1 MFNTL
6 VGTILLPPLNL
17 VLLTALG
24 LWLARK
30 RPRLGLSLSACTL
43 AILTV
48 FSTGVGAR
56 LLARPLE
63 NQNPALTSTA
73 NLDAQAIVV
82 LGGGRIWDSP
92 EYGGQDI
99 PKMTTLGRLR
109 YGAYLQR
116 ATGLPVLVTGGA
128 PDGRTGS
135 EAEMMA
141 RVLQDE
147 MHVPVKWIENASDNT
162 AQNAQ
167 YSAKILQEA
176 GIQKIALVTDAL
188 HMPRARRAF
197 EESGL
202 TVVPAPTAFATTEH
216 TSLKA
221 WLPGATGMQVSYY
234 AMHEWLGLLWYRLHR
249 QSPPTFRFSAK

>member
-6 VGTILLPPLNL
+6 VGTVLLPPLNL
-17 VLLTALG
+17 VLLTGLG

-30 RPRLGLSLSACTL
+30 RPRLGLSLSALTL
-43 AILTV
+43 TILTV
-48 FSTGVGAR
+48 FSTGTGAR

-63 NQNPALTSTA
+63 NQNPPLTSTQ

-92 EYGGQDI
+92 EYGGEDI
-99 PKMTTLGRLR
+99 PKTTTLGRLR

-116 ATGLPVLVTGGA
+116 ATGLPILVTGGA
-128 PDGRTGS
+128 PDGRAGS
-135 EAEMMA
+135 EADMMA
-141 RVLQDE
+141 RILQNE
-147 MHVPVKWIENASDNT
+147 MSVPVKWIENASDTT

-167 YSAKILQEA
+167 FSAKILQEA

-197 EESGL
+197 EQYGL
-202 TVVPAPTAFATTEH
+202 TVLPAPTAFTTTEH
-216 TSLKA
+216 VSLKA

-234 AMHEWLGLLWYRLHR
+234 ALHEWLGLIWYKLHR
-249 QSPPTFRFSAK
+249 QSPPTFKSNG